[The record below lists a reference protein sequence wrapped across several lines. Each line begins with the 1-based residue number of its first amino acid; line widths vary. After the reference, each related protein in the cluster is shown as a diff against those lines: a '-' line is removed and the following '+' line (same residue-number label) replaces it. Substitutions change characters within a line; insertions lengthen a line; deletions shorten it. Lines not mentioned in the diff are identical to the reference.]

1 MKTQTFYVDELAI
14 GQSATMTRIVRIEDV
29 KKFAELSGDFNPI
42 HLDAEFA
49 ATTRFGR
56 QIAHGMLSATYI
68 STVIGT
74 QLPGSGTIYM
84 SQSIS
89 FKAPVYLDD
98 EVVTRV
104 EITTLDQEKSRA
116 TLYCTCTVGD
126 KVVLEGEAR
135 VLVPRR
141 P

>member
-1 MKTQTFYVDELAI
+1 METQTFYVDDLAI
-14 GQSATMTRIVRIEDV
+14 GHSATMTRVVQVEDV
-29 KKFAELSGDFNPI
+29 KSFAELSGDFNPI
-42 HLDAEFA
+42 HLDEEFA

-56 QIAHGMLSATYI
+56 CIAHGMLSANYI

-84 SQSIS
+84 SQSIH

-98 EVVTRV
+98 EVITTV
-104 EITTLDQEKSRA
+104 EIIALDTEKSRA
-116 TLYCTCTVGD
+116 TLYCMCKVGD
-126 KVVLEGEAR
+126 TVVIEGEAM

-141 P
+141 K

>member
-1 MKTQTFYVDELAI
+1 MATKTFYIDDLKL
-14 GQSATMTRIVRIEDV
+14 GNSANLTRKVRIEDV
-29 KKFAELSGDFNPI
+29 KMFAEVSGDFNPI

-56 QIAHGMLSATYI
+56 RIAHGLLSASYI

-74 QLPGSGTIYM
+74 RLPGPGTIYL
-84 SQSIS
+84 SQSLN

-98 EVVTRV
+98 EVVTTVEVTRV
-104 EITTLDQEKSRA
+104 DTQKSRA
-116 TLYCTCTVGD
+116 TLHCICTVGD
-126 KVVLEGEAR
+126 TVVIEGEAE

-141 P
+141 N

>member
-1 MKTQTFYVDELAI
+1 MGTKTFYIDDLSI
-14 GQSATMTRIVRIEDV
+14 GKSASLTRNVRIEDV
-29 KKFAELSGDFNPI
+29 KMFAEVSGDFNPI

-56 QIAHGMLSATYI
+56 RIAHGLLSASYI

-74 QLPGSGTIYM
+74 RLPGSGTIYL
-84 SQSIS
+84 SQSLI

-98 EVVTRV
+98 EVVTTVEVTRV
-104 EITTLDQEKSRA
+104 DTEKSRA
-116 TLYCTCTVGD
+116 TLQCICTVGD
-126 KVVLEGEAR
+126 TVVIEGEAE

-141 P
+141 K